1 MVTTSGLRQQLVL
14 DGASVPALVRRLG
27 AELRP
32 GAEVTPLWRNELG
45 GWTVA
50 LGHEG
55 DSGNAPTVLKWVPAA
70 TLAAH
75 PHEPTPADEAARL
88 HWIGE
93 RHPVPHLVD
102 TGTTTDGDQWML
114 TLRLSG
120 TTAVSDRWRSEPRT
134 ALRALG
140 EGLRA
145 LHEALPVE
153 DCPWT
158 FGPAVPTAPDAHGE
172 HTQLRG
178 APAPAS
184 ADRVVLHGDACAPN
198 TLLDDHGRWVAHVD
212 MGALGVGDRWFDLA
226 VGAQSLGWNYGP
238 GWESEYLAAYGIA
251 PDAERMRAWRD
262 WWNRPDAADGDDAE
276 SEP

>member
-1 MVTTSGLRQQLVL
+1 MVTTSGLRRQLVL
-14 DGASVPALVRRLG
+14 DGASVPAGVLRLG

-32 GAEVTPLWRNELG
+32 GAEVTPLWHNELG

-50 LGHEG
+50 LGHAG

-75 PHEPTPADEAARL
+75 PHEPAPADEAARL

-102 TGTTTDGDQWML
+102 AGTTADGDQWML
-114 TLRLSG
+114 TLRLAG

-134 ALRALG
+134 AVRALG

-158 FGPAVPTAPDAHGE
+158 FGPAVPVAHGAHGAHAE
-172 HTQLRG
+172 LRG
-178 APAPAS
+178 APAPGS
-184 ADRVVLHGDACAPN
+184 TDLVVLHGDACAPN
-198 TLLDDHGRWVAHVD
+198 TLLDDAGRWLAHVD
-212 MGALGVGDRWFDLA
+212 VGLMGVGDRWLDLA
-226 VGAQSLGWNYGP
+226 VGAQSLAWNYGP
-238 GWESEYLAAYGIA
+238 GWEREYLAAYDIA
-251 PDAERMRAWRD
+251 PDAERMRAWRN
-262 WWNRPDAADGDDAE
+262 WWNGAEVAGGDHAE